1 MRATRNGTGLAIAVL
16 LTCASPASI
25 ALADVSIGLEV
36 GPRIMVGQTATG
48 DSTVGF
54 GATGRIGYPISLPL
68 MTLTPEATIGFSRLP
83 LLVSI
88 NMYDFKAGAR
98 LSFLEGFS
106 PVVAAHGG
114 YGTCSSTE
122 EVDVRE
128 CHGLSLDAGAG
139 LDITL
144 LPLLDLGA
152 MVSYNVL
159 NRSEG
164 TLRWIAISAAA
175 TLTF

>member
-1 MRATRNGTGLAIAVL
+1 MRITRIGTGLAIAVL
-16 LTCASPASI
+16 FACAATPSI
-25 ALADVSIGLEV
+25 AAASVSLGVEL

-54 GATGRIGYPISLPL
+54 GFAGRLGYPISLAV
-68 MTLTPEATIGFSRLP
+68 MTLTPEATVGFSRLP

-106 PVVAAHGG
+106 PVVAAHAG

-139 LDITL
+139 LDFTL

-159 NRSEG
+159 SRSEG
-164 TLRWIAISAAA
+164 TLRWIGISVGA
-175 TLTF
+175 TFNF